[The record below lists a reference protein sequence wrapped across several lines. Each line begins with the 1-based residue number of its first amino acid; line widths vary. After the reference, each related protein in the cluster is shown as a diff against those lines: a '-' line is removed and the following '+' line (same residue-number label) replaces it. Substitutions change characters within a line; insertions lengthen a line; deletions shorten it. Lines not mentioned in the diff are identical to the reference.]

1 MIVHGSPAGFAAG
14 CRSRGGC
21 PHAGSETTLT
31 CVDAS
36 IARRR
41 DYEFA
46 RLPATQVL
54 PRSREEPTAK
64 AGPLQGPTEVHGTWW
79 GYRRGCTSDHGCPNW
94 ELGRVTCAE
103 ARRRYVAKWKASRR
117 EGTGRSIE
125 HGTSNGYLLGCRD
138 RCPGDGQGMTCSDA
152 RTRYKLERARAAGVH
167 PRDELVPADE
177 IVRVL
182 RQWVNAGRSIRSIA
196 RATGCGKST
205 LTALLTSSPA
215 RNTRVTPTT
224 ARRIMLAEA
233 A

>member
-21 PHAGSETTLT
+21 PHARSETTLT
-31 CVDAS
+31 CVEAS

-41 DYEFA
+41 DYAYA

-54 PRSREEPTAK
+54 PRSCAQAVTPT
-64 AGPLQGPTEVHGTWW
+64 LTRDVDSDVHGTPR
-79 GYRRGCTSDHGCPNW
+79 GYRRGCVSDRHCLNW
-94 ELGRVTCAE
+94 ELGRITCAE
-103 ARRRYVAKWKASRR
+103 ARRRYLAKWKASRW

-138 RCPGDGQGMTCSDA
+138 RCPGDAQGMTCSDA
-152 RTRYKLERARAAGVH
+152 RTRYKLDRARAAGVH

-205 LTALLTSSPA
+205 LTALLTSDAA
-215 RNTRVTPTT
+215 RNARVTPAT
-224 ARRIMLAEA
+224 ARKIMLAEA